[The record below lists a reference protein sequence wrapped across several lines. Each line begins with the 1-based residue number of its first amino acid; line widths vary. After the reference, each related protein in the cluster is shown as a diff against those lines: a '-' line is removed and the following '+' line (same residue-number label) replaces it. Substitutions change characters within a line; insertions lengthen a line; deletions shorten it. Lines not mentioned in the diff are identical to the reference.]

1 MHFTTVRE
9 IARTSARS
17 VCSITFARRETAVS
31 IVRDERGAEY
41 LRVAERIATEGVN
54 DRPEIH
60 ETDLCYPLPN
70 GASGLRGIC
79 SVYGSP
85 SGPVKAP
92 RPSSIMRASRSRW
105 REVT

>member
-41 LRVAERIATEGVN
+41 IRVAERIATEGVN

-70 GASGLRGIC
+70 GASGVTEENYAQFTADAEHAVVLRDT
-79 SVYGSP
+79 
-85 SGPVKAP
+85 
-92 RPSSIMRASRSRW
+92 W
-105 REVT
+105 RIGK